1 MRNLYVTQL
10 LKHIEQFKNYP
21 LPARKRNIEGQV
33 KVSFSLSA
41 SGILSGL
48 QVTGGHALLN
58 KATQRALERA
68 LPLPPSQVP
77 VEWPIQ
83 VSFYLKYSLSM

>member
-10 LKHIEQFKNYP
+10 LKHIERFKKYP
-21 LPARKRNIEGQV
+21 LPARKRGIEGRV
-33 KVSFSLSA
+33 KVSFSLSEG
-41 SGILSGL
+41 GIISGL

-68 LPLPPSQVP
+68 LPLPSADVA

-83 VSFYLKYSLSM
+83 ISFYLKYALSM